1 VGPLKV
7 KAMEQQVKEALAKN
21 REERHWEAIA
31 LELGITVEKL
41 KTLSYEEI
49 DKLVEH
55 KVGKLKYG
63 LFTGG
68 LIPRG
73 NPLLGIGRFIDHVK
87 LMRRFNK
94 VFS

>member
-1 VGPLKV
+1 
-7 KAMEQQVKEALAKN
+7 MEQQTKEAIART

-31 LELGITVEKL
+31 LRLGITVEKL

-49 DKLVEH
+49 DDLVEQ

-63 LFTGG
+63 RFVGG

-73 NPLLGIGRFIDHVK
+73 NPLLGSGRFIDHVK
-87 LMRRFNK
+87 LMQRFNK
-94 VFS
+94 VFG

>member
-1 VGPLKV
+1 
-7 KAMEQQVKEALAKN
+7 MEQQTNTSVAQK

-31 LELGITVEKL
+31 LELGITVERL

-49 DKLVEH
+49 DELVEQ

-63 LFTGG
+63 LFVGG

-94 VFS
+94 VFG